1 MVYLWQWLCHELW
14 LRRRCLCLS
23 KPHLLRYWQPVS
35 HLETETSLCQGKGT
49 KGSSN
54 TKSAKHLE
62 LPLSPSNETLRDF
75 WPWINFLHQFLPYR
89 NPFLA
94 WSKKLGI
101 VINLNWPLC
110 QRFRLQWWLVTG
122 RIDRCPETTPPT
134 WCTISSPKPPSAC
147 ASSVYRESQSTGGRG
162 FVRSVFWY
170 HEQT

>member
-1 MVYLWQWLCHELW
+1 MNCGWGEGVSACQNHIYWGIDNQFRTW
-14 LRRRCLCLS
+14 RRRPVFVKAREPKEAPTQRVRSILS
-23 KPHLLRYWQPVS
+23 
-35 HLETETSLCQGKGT
+35 SL
-49 KGSSN
+49 
-54 TKSAKHLE
+54 
-62 LPLSPSNETLRDF
+62 LSPSNETLRDF

-110 QRFRLQWWLVTG
+110 QRFRSQWWLLSG

-147 ASSVYRESQSTGGRG
+147 ARSVYRESQSTEGRG
-162 FVRSVFWY
+162 FVRSVLWY